1 MPYRGGKKSIA
12 KTIVATSV
20 ATETDL
26 KSEIKPSVPT
36 TFTIETEM
44 GRKTRDKS
52 GLKQASRAWYEGLV
66 KKFY

>member
-12 KTIVATSV
+12 ETIVATSI

-36 TFTIETEM
+36 TSTTEIEM
-44 GRKTRDKS
+44 SKKIRDKL
-52 GLKQASRAWYEGLV
+52 GLKQASKAWYESLT
-66 KKFY
+66 KIFD